1 MSRNRRGDRSRRSA
15 WTQDNRGARRA
26 GMGDRRHRSRRRAR
40 RPCGRGAGGV
50 DIPDADAMQEAVQRI
65 DAKFGRPDGLVNI
78 AGGFAWETVAD
89 GSIATWEKLFAVNLL
104 AALTASRASL
114 PLLRAARGAIVNIGA
129 AACAVTGALVPVM
142 GRV

>member
-1 MSRNRRGDRSRRSA
+1 M
-15 WTQDNRGARRA
+15 
-26 GMGDRRHRSRRRAR
+26 
-40 RPCGRGAGGV
+40 